1 MHDEVGSVIATV
13 TENLGGAHQRV
24 SLVSDVHGCT
34 SAAGGRMPRAAY
46 DAWGKQRPTTGA
58 NAYTDPVPGTYFTPT
73 PVGQH
78 EGYAGHEDMDPG
90 LVDMEGRVYDPEVG
104 MFLSPD
110 PNVQYPFSSQGYSR
124 YTYVNDNPLSLSDPS
139 GYFML
144 GGFLSTGD
152 PMAGF
157 FPQQYGQVIGI
168 AGPIVGAALNVIP
181 VCEGWCDYLVTAVSQ
196 AQSGYLETGNIGVG
210 LRSGALG
217 GAEAFAFSYV
227 GGQYFSAYGSDLS
240 SGELLGRSV
249 VEGLVGGAFSSA
261 GGGRFSDGFIGA
273 FVGSESS
280 AAIGSVYTGTNY
292 YSTQNIALRTV
303 LAGVVGGTASRLT
316 GGNFVDGA
324 MAAAF
329 QRLFNDEYDKTV
341 FNEFRATLAAKY
353 PNFSEQYPIES
364 KAWQTYASGF
374 SVSDIS
380 SDSSLEYYAMVWQG
394 FNGYLANNA
403 EPILGQM
410 YGDWESHQLI
420 TDYLSVGLASFL
432 DIPSA
437 AELVT
442 ASKEFYTIQISGPQ
456 IINEATFKDIFGLS
470 YGQLLPNH

>member
-58 NAYTDPVPGTYFTPT
+58 NAYTDPAPGTYFTPT

-110 PNVQYPFSSQGYSR
+110 PNVQYPDSSQGYSR

-157 FPQQYGQVIGI
+157 FPQQYGQVIGLV
-168 AGPIVGAALNVIP
+168 GPIVGAALNAIP

-196 AQSGYLETGNIGVG
+196 AQSGYLETGSIGVG
-210 LRSGALG
+210 LRSGALA
-217 GAEAFAFSYV
+217 GAEAFAFTYV
-227 GGQYFSAYGSDLS
+227 GGQFGVNPEGGD
-240 SGELLGRSV
+240 LLGRSV
-249 VEGLVGGAFSSA
+249 VEGFVGGAFSSA
-261 GGGRFSDGFIGA
+261 GGGRFSDGFLGAAAGSLSSGEIAQIG
-273 FVGSESS
+273 GSPT
-280 AAIGSVYTGTNY
+280 YNFTTY
-292 YSTQNIALRTV
+292 YSASNRAIRAV
-303 LAGVVGGTASRLT
+303 VAAVVGGTTSQLT
-316 GGNFVDGA
+316 GGNFTEGA
-324 MAAAF
+324 ISAAF
-329 QRLFNDEYDKTV
+329 QQV
-341 FNEFRATLAAKY
+341 FNEQGEYKDEQRNAIATLAEAAAAVDKSGVLNKLTPAMLQDMMGVAAQATSALDYIHKISQLEFGALQDTLIDGPVDIRFYKASDTIPPTGRNY
-353 PNFSEQYPIES
+353 PGSLLNWGKVNWQLFDPQLNLPALQVWRNFLQGVQAQPQYS
-364 KAWQTYASGF
+364 Q
-374 SVSDIS
+374 
-380 SDSSLEYYAMVWQG
+380 
-394 FNGYLANNA
+394 
-403 EPILGQM
+403 
-410 YGDWESHQLI
+410 
-420 TDYLSVGLASFL
+420 
-432 DIPSA
+432 
-437 AELVT
+437 
-442 ASKEFYTIQISGPQ
+442 
-456 IINEATFKDIFGLS
+456 
-470 YGQLLPNH
+470 